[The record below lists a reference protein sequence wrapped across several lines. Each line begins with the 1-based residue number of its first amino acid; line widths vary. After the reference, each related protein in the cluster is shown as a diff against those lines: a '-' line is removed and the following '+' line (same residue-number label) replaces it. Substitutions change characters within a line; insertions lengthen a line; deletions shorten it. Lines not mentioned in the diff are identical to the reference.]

1 MTDEARLVAG
11 GLRLEIESSVARITL
26 NRPDRRNAQT
36 PSMWAALADIGA
48 GLPDDVRVVVLNGEG
63 SSFSAG
69 LDRGMLAPGGLPGE
83 DSLDL
88 SASSDDEAQAMIG
101 RWQEGFTWL
110 RNPAFISI
118 AAVHGHA
125 IGAGFQLALACD
137 LRVAAEDAQFTMF
150 EPALGLVPDLTGS
163 QLLVDAIG
171 YSKALEITATARRFG
186 AAEAERAGL
195 VNIVVPG
202 AELASATDDLVAAL
216 LSTNVD
222 AVRATKRLYLDAR
235 DRTFDEQRR
244 AERVAQVQRLRAL
257 LGAVSS

>member
-1 MTDEARLVAG
+1 
-11 GLRLEIESSVARITL
+11 
-26 NRPDRRNAQT
+26 
-36 PSMWAALADIGA
+36 
-48 GLPDDVRVVVLNGEG
+48 
-63 SSFSAG
+63 
-69 LDRGMLAPGGLPGE
+69 
-83 DSLDL
+83 
-88 SASSDDEAQAMIG
+88 MIG

-110 RNPAFISI
+110 RDPAFVSI
-118 AAVHGHA
+118 AAVQGHA

-137 LRVAAEDAQFTMF
+137 LRIAAEDAQFTMF

-195 VNIVVPG
+195 VNVVVPG
-202 AELASATDDLVAAL
+202 TELASATNDLVAAL

-222 AVRATKRLYLDAR
+222 AVRATKRLYLDGR

-257 LGAVSS
+257 LGGTAS